1 MRRDDEGNAGPVG
14 DVEHQINDGEA
25 RVRIQVA
32 GRLIGQHEARRM
44 HQGAGDGDAL
54 LLAAGKLW
62 STMLLALGQPHQ
74 GQRLMRPAL
83 ALLACRLGETQR
95 NLHVLAGR
103 ERREQMR
110 RLEDEAD
117 LVAAQLGALALVEP
131 GEVAPQESDMPFGRV
146 IQPGEIA
153 VLVGRS
159 GSGKSTLLNLIAGID
174 RPTSG
179 RVMVDGTDLTA
190 LDENTRTRFRRRRI
204 GFVFQFFNL
213 IPLLT
218 VEENLLLPL
227 DLNGMADAEGIAR
240 ARGLL
245 DRVGLGG
252 RGASLPDRL
261 SGGEQQ
267 RVAIAR
273 ALVHEPALILA
284 DEPTGTLD
292 AEMAAAVLAL
302 LDGLVREA
310 GKTVVMVTHS
320 REVVGVADR
329 IFAIQ
334 RGRLVEQ
341 PAAPATSR
349 PSDG

>member
-1 MRRDDEGNAGPVG
+1 MLASLLFGVINHFALDSPDYVLAVP
-14 DVEHQINDGEA
+14 EHEWRHSFVLTA
-25 RVRIQVA
+25 ALVA
-32 GRLIGQHEARRM
+32 GHREHRYGHWRGRDPDVVAWWTERLKPAADRAVRGPWSGGATGEGGPPTRAAARGVCSPVQWRGM
-44 HQGAGDGDAL
+44 PG
-54 LLAAGKLW
+54 
-62 STMLLALGQPHQ
+62 
-74 GQRLMRPAL
+74 PAVEL
-83 ALLACRLGETQR
+83 
-95 NLHVLAGR
+95 LHVSKTYR
-103 ERREQMR
+103 EGDSERVV
-110 RLEDEAD
+110 LSDVS
-117 LVAAQLGALALVEP
+117 VAIE
-131 GEVAPQESDMPFGRV
+131 
-146 IQPGEIA
+146 PGEIA

-174 RPTSG
+174 RPTAG
-179 RVMVDGTDLTA
+179 RVVVDGTDLTA
-190 LDENTRTRFRRRRI
+190 LDEDARTRFRRRRI

-227 DLNGMADAEGIAR
+227 ELNGMADAPGVAR

-245 DRVGLGG
+245 ERVGLAG

-273 ALVHEPALILA
+273 ALVHDPALILA

-292 AEMAAAVLAL
+292 AETAAAVLAL
-302 LDGLVREA
+302 LDGLAREA

-329 IFAIQ
+329 IFAVQ

-341 PAAPATSR
+341 PAAPGAVAGS
-349 PSDG
+349 GE

>member
-1 MRRDDEGNAGPVG
+1 MPGPAVELVHVSKTYREGDSERAVLT
-14 DVEHQINDGEA
+14 DVS
-25 RVRIQVA
+25 VA
-32 GRLIGQHEARRM
+32 
-44 HQGAGDGDAL
+44 
-54 LLAAGKLW
+54 
-62 STMLLALGQPHQ
+62 
-74 GQRLMRPAL
+74 
-83 ALLACRLGETQR
+83 
-95 NLHVLAGR
+95 
-103 ERREQMR
+103 
-110 RLEDEAD
+110 
-117 LVAAQLGALALVEP
+117 
-131 GEVAPQESDMPFGRV
+131 
-146 IQPGEIA
+146 IQPGDIA

-179 RVMVDGTDLTA
+179 RVVVDGTDLTA
-190 LDENTRTRFRRRRI
+190 LDEDARTRFRRRRI

-227 DLNGMADAEGIAR
+227 ELNGMADAAGLAR

-245 DRVGLGG
+245 ERVGLGG

-292 AEMAAAVLAL
+292 AETAAAVLAV
-302 LDGLVREA
+302 LDGLAREA
-310 GKTVVMVTHS
+310 GKTVIMVTHS

-329 IFAIQ
+329 IFDVQ

-341 PAAPATSR
+341 PVTPAAPARS
-349 PSDG
+349 GG

>member
-1 MRRDDEGNAGPVG
+1 MPGPA
-14 DVEHQINDGEA
+14 VE
-25 RVRIQVA
+25 
-32 GRLIGQHEARRM
+32 L
-44 HQGAGDGDAL
+44 
-54 LLAAGKLW
+54 
-62 STMLLALGQPHQ
+62 
-74 GQRLMRPAL
+74 
-83 ALLACRLGETQR
+83 
-95 NLHVLAGR
+95 LHVSKTYR
-103 ERREQMR
+103 EGDSERAV
-110 RLEDEAD
+110 LSDVS
-117 LVAAQLGALALVEP
+117 VAI
-131 GEVAPQESDMPFGRV
+131 ES
-146 IQPGEIA
+146 GEIA

-179 RVMVDGTDLTA
+179 RVVVDGTDLTA
-190 LDENTRTRFRRRRI
+190 LDEDARTRFRRRRI

-227 DLNGMADAEGIAR
+227 ELNGMAGAAGVAR

-245 DRVGLGG
+245 ERVGLGG

-292 AEMAAAVLAL
+292 AETAAAVLAL
-302 LDGLVREA
+302 LDGLAREA
-310 GKTVVMVTHS
+310 GTTVVMVTHS

-329 IFAIQ
+329 IFAVQ

-341 PAAPATSR
+341 AAAPGAPARS
-349 PSDG
+349 GG